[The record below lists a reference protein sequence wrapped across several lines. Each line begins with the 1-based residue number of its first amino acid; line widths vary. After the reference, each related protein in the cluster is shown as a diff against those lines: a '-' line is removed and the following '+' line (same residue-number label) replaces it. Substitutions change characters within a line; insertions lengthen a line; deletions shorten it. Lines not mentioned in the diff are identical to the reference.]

1 MRNRTLLTLL
11 VALAA
16 LAPQAALACGM
27 PFDASIAHEQ
37 ALLIVDGERQQLI
50 MSLQLHQAAPD
61 AAVVLPV
68 PGIPEQVDQPA
79 GGDMLFPYLREATAP
94 LVRTETRLRL
104 GTRPDAM
111 AGSAPGGV
119 ELLGAETIGGY
130 DVARLA
136 ADDAGAL
143 QAWLDTNGYSVPPAA
158 AAILDDYVAD
168 GWSFVA
174 VKLAQ
179 SAPDGSLAPLRVS
192 YRSDRVLY
200 PMRLG
205 VHSEQHGSVD
215 LYVLAANRITAPTM
229 TTRYAGPSAEL
240 DPAPSAELA
249 SLLASA
255 PYLTRLSAPSPDP
268 AAPPSD
274 LTLEPAPSDEPY
286 REEIVRYDDVYIF
299 DGPLGIFLVI
309 VCLTALTPLSIV
321 IALALRRR
329 IYAISPPPDK
339 S

>member
-1 MRNRTLLTLL
+1 MRTRTLITLL
-11 VALAA
+11 AILIA
-16 LAPQAALACGM
+16 LAPQAALACGI
-27 PFDASIAHEQ
+27 PFEASIAHEQ

-50 MSLQLHQAAPD
+50 TSLQLHAAAAD

-79 GGDMLFPYLREATAP
+79 GGDTLFSYLSAATAP
-94 LVRTETRLRL
+94 LIRTETRLRL
-104 GTRPDAM
+104 GTRPDGS
-111 AGSAPGGV
+111 AGSGPGGV

-143 QAWLDTNGYSVPPAA
+143 QAWLDANGYSVPPAA
-158 AAILDDYVAD
+158 APILDDYVAD

-179 SAPDGSLAPLRVS
+179 SAPNGSLAPLRVS
-192 YRSDRVLY
+192 YRSDRLVY

-215 LYVLAANRITAPTM
+215 LYVLAANRVTAPTM
-229 TTRYAGPSAEL
+229 TTRYAGPSALL

-249 SLLASA
+249 DLFASA
-255 PYLTRLSAPSPDP
+255 PYLTWLSAPPPDP

-274 LTLEPAPSDEPY
+274 AALQAAPSDEPY
-286 REEIVRYDDVYIF
+286 REEIVRYDDIYIF
-299 DGPLGIFLVI
+299 DGALGVFLAI
-309 VCLTALTPLSIV
+309 ICLTGLTPLSIV

>member
-1 MRNRTLLTLL
+1 MRTRTLLTLL
-11 VALAA
+11 AALAA
-16 LAPQAALACGM
+16 LAPGAARACGM
-27 PFDASIAHEQ
+27 PFEASIAHEQ

-50 MSLQLHQAAPD
+50 TSLDLRDAAPD

-79 GGDMLFPYLREATAP
+79 GADALFPYLREATAP

-104 GTRPDAM
+104 GTRGDGS
-111 AGSAPGGV
+111 AGGAPGGV
-119 ELLGAETIGGY
+119 ALLGAETIGGY

-143 QAWLDTNGYSVPPAA
+143 QAWLDANGYSVPPAA
-158 AAILDDYVAD
+158 APILDDYVAD

-179 SAPDGSLAPLRVS
+179 SAPNGSLAPLRVS
-192 YRSDRVLY
+192 YRSDRLVY

-215 LYVLAANRITAPTM
+215 LYVLAANRVTAPTM
-229 TTRYAGPSAEL
+229 TTRYAGPSALL

-249 SLLASA
+249 DLFASA
-255 PYLTRLSAPSPDP
+255 PYLTWLSAPPPDP

-274 LTLEPAPSDEPY
+274 AALQAAPSDEPY
-286 REEIVRYDDVYIF
+286 REEIVRYDDIYIF
-299 DGPLGIFLVI
+299 DGALGVFLAI
-309 VCLTALTPLSIV
+309 ICLTGLTPLSIV

>member
-1 MRNRTLLTLL
+1 MLLTLL
-11 VALAA
+11 AALLA
-16 LAPQAALACGM
+16 LAPQAALACGI
-27 PFDASIAHEQ
+27 PFEASIAHEQ
-37 ALLIVDGERQQLI
+37 ALLIVDGPRQQLI
-50 MSLQLHQAAPD
+50 TSLQLHQAAAD

-68 PGIPEQVDQPA
+68 PGLPEQVDQPA
-79 GGDMLFPYLREATAP
+79 GGDALFLYLRDATAP

-104 GTRPDAM
+104 GTRPDGS

-119 ELLGAETIGGY
+119 ALLGAETIGGY

-143 QAWLDTNGYSVPPAA
+143 KGWLDANGYSVPPAA
-158 AAILDDYVAD
+158 AAILDEYVAE

-192 YRSDRVLY
+192 YQSDRLVY

-205 VHSEQHGSVD
+205 AHSAQHGSVD
-215 LYVLAANRITAPTM
+215 LYVLAANRVTAPTM
-229 TTRYAGPSAEL
+229 TTRYAGPTALL

-249 SLLASA
+249 GLFAAA
-255 PYLTRLSAPSPDP
+255 PYLTRLSAPPPDS
-268 AAPPSD
+268 AAPAGD
-274 LTLEPAPSDEPY
+274 AALEPAPSDEPY
-286 REEIVRYDDVYIF
+286 REEIVRYEDVYIF
-299 DGPLGIFLVI
+299 DGALGVFLVI

-329 IYAISPPPDK
+329 IYAISPPPDRP
-339 S
+339 